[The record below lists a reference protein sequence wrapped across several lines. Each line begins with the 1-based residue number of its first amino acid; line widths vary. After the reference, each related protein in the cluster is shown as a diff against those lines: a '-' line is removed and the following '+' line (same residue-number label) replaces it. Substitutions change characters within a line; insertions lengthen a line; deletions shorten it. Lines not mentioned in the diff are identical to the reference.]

1 MFSSLTQFSISHD
14 SNDPDFLKKMSQLIV
29 KLAFGSVDNH
39 FGGGLGFLSF
49 GKKLNKFKDLDLKA
63 WTTMLADGYMLYL

>member
-1 MFSSLTQFSISHD
+1 
-14 SNDPDFLKKMSQLIV
+14 LIV